1 VNINM
6 ITKPNKK
13 LLLAFA
19 VASSFAVGNAFAA
32 APSYTTTV
40 KDTVDS
46 TDADNLVI
54 EIIDGND
61 TATLTAITLGDAATD
76 SVTISSA
83 NDANTAV
90 TLSGDVITGD
100 GSLIVLGEN
109 DDFDTGL
116 TVITGA
122 NIGTA
127 LAPIGAIKITSGD
140 EANAAEYAKMTI
152 TSGHDVYADSI
163 LLTDT
168 VTNGTLL
175 TIGTSGADVI
185 MNANITSAADSTGT
199 IVIADELVLTGNI
212 GTGVV
217 AGTTA
222 MKKVTINDGV
232 TTTIDGTVNA
242 DLMVLGHSTGTGT
255 QAVTFKNTVTLGD
268 FDIGLNAADATNN
281 ITFDT
286 SDQAFTATID
296 ISDGDADDT
305 NTINI
310 TSGDI
315 AEGGTVNQLTY
326 ANAIAAGDAI
336 DTINVGS
343 ATKAG
348 KAQFSTDVAITTLN
362 ILGGNTADEDSTATF
377 AESLATTAIVLNDAT
392 GTATLQFEIAA
403 ASDSDETVSGTIN
416 AATAGEGIININD
429 LKADAAPELVT
440 FSGVIGGNAKVGTI
454 NVGSATTAGSAKFS
468 ANVST
473 TNLKIF
479 GGDHADEDSTVTI
492 GDALTAT
499 AVTLDDATGSAILH
513 FEIAAASDANE
524 TIAGTI
530 DGAADGEGIIN
541 IDDAKAE
548 AAPEVYTFSGIIG
561 GTKDIGT
568 INVGT
573 ATTSG
578 SAVFSAAV
586 SANNIN
592 VTGGNHANEDT
603 HVDFAGAVTATT
615 ITLDDNLGA
624 ASIDFSGDAA
634 QAIAG
639 AITAAADGEGSITV
653 TTGDDDTATF
663 AGNIGT
669 DSVRIGSLSVT
680 SGNGVSAGADFDGN
694 VYVDAMTITVHD
706 TNGETDALFA
716 KDLSVTNGITLNDT
730 ASDYAK
736 LTFNG
741 TTAQTITGNI
751 IGAGAGEGDIVVA
764 NTSAKVT
771 FDGQLGV
778 GADKE
783 LNTFTM
789 NTGTHVQFND
799 TVEIEGEFITGT
811 AANSTGTITLGANF
825 VDGTTVIAQT
835 ASTDSTGNFDNV
847 TVTVNPSA
855 QFTTGTVTLLDN
867 DDDALD
873 AADLAAFVVTDT
885 ALVDYT
891 LALDADSQE
900 IDITATKRT
909 ASGVA
914 ANLGINEAQ
923 TNALL
928 SVSAALASGDAT
940 ASAAMDSVLTSG
952 GSTMISALEQIN
964 PDAVSSMGAAISSV
978 SSMNNIISSRTG
990 NSGVSSG
997 DHMSGEAG
1005 WVKVFSAS
1013 ANQGTID
1020 KVDGYDSSTTGIIFG
1035 YDVDNSKGSTIGYS
1049 IGYSTTDTD
1058 GKSASLSRTTT
1069 DGVQLAAYGDNG
1081 NFDWIASF
1089 ASMQNDSKRTI
1100 NFGGL
1105 SRTAAAK
1112 FDSSI
1117 TSLKVGYEY
1126 DDMGSNGTSFI
1137 PKTDFTYTSV
1147 SNDAYTETGAD
1158 NLNLKVAKSSN
1169 QYATARAGFEVSK
1182 TTLASGSSATPF
1194 MNLMVGY
1201 DVVNDR
1207 GETQATFTGGG
1218 AQFTTKAADASK
1230 VSVNFGIGYDLVS
1243 DGSTLNISANT
1254 EHREEYSNNSYDL
1267 TYKYNF

>member
-1 VNINM
+1 M
-6 ITKPNKK
+6 ITKPNNK

-32 APSYTTTV
+32 APSYTTTA
-40 KDTVDS
+40 KDTVDA
-46 TDADNLVI
+46 TDLDHLVI
-54 EIIDGND
+54 TISDGND

-76 SVTISSA
+76 SVLIDSA
-83 NDANTAV
+83 NDDNTVV
-90 TLSGDVITGD
+90 TLSSDVITGD
-100 GSLIVLGEN
+100 GLLKVHGEN
-109 DDFDTGL
+109 GTADKAI
-116 TVITGA
+116 TVVTGA
-122 NIGTA
+122 DIGTSA
-127 LAPIGAIKITSGD
+127 APIEGIVIEDGD
-140 EANAAEYAKMTI
+140 NAAEDAKFTI
-152 TSGHDVYADSI
+152 TSGTNVYASYISLEDNVADGS
-163 LLTDT
+163 
-168 VTNGTLL
+168 LL
-175 TIGTSGADVI
+175 TIGTADGEVTVV
-185 MNANITSAADSTGT
+185 ANITSVVDSTGT
-199 IVIADELVLTGNI
+199 VVIADELSLTGNI

-232 TTTIDGTVNA
+232 TATLDGTVNA

-255 QAVTFKNTVTLGD
+255 NVVNFKNTVTLAD
-268 FDIGLNAADATNN
+268 IDIGSDDADSTNTVN
-281 ITFDT
+281 FDT
-286 SDQAFTATID
+286 SDQAFTATIA
-296 ISDGDADDT
+296 ISNGDVGDT
-305 NTINI
+305 NTFNI
-310 TSGDI
+310 DSGNI
-315 AEGGTVNQLTY
+315 ASGGTVNQLTY
-326 ANAIAAGDAI
+326 ASVIHADDKI
-336 DTINVGS
+336 DTINVGT
-343 ATKAG
+343 ATTAG
-348 KAQFSTDVAITTLN
+348 KAQFSEEVTVTNLN
-362 ILGGNTADEDSTATF
+362 ILGGDAADEDSTATF
-377 AESLATTAIVLNDAT
+377 AQSLTATAVTLNDAT
-392 GTATLQFEIAA
+392 GSATLQFVIAA
-403 ASDSDETVSGTIN
+403 ASDDDESVAGTIDG
-416 AATAGEGIININD
+416 AADGEGVININD
-429 LKADAAPELVT
+429 LKADAAPEV
-440 FSGVIGGNAKVGTI
+440 V
-454 NVGSATTAGSAKFS
+454 
-468 ANVST
+468 
-473 TNLKIF
+473 
-479 GGDHADEDSTVTI
+479 
-492 GDALTAT
+492 
-499 AVTLDDATGSAILH
+499 
-513 FEIAAASDANE
+513 
-524 TIAGTI
+524 
-530 DGAADGEGIIN
+530 
-541 IDDAKAE
+541 
-548 AAPEVYTFSGIIG
+548 TFSGIIG

-573 ATTSG
+573 STLSG

-592 VTGGNHANEDT
+592 VTGGSHADEDS
-603 HVDFAGAVTATT
+603 HIDFAGAVTATT
-615 ITLDDNLGA
+615 ITLDDNTGA
-624 ASIDFSGDAA
+624 ASIDFSGDAD

-639 AITAAADGEGSITV
+639 AITAAADGEGAITV

-663 AGNIGT
+663 AGDIGT

-680 SGNGVSAGADFDGN
+680 SGANVSAGADFDGN
-694 VYVDAMTITVHD
+694 VYVDAMTITVND
-706 TNGETDALFA
+706 TNGEADALFA
-716 KDLSVTNGITLNDT
+716 KNLSVTNGITLDDT

-771 FDGQLGV
+771 FDGKLGV
-778 GADKE
+778 GENKE

-867 DDDALD
+867 DDDTLD

-891 LALDADSQE
+891 LALDANSQE

-1049 IGYSTTDTD
+1049 IGYSETDTD

-1126 DDMGSNGTSFI
+1126 DDMGSNGTSFV